1 MKVVVT
7 KQAQKDIAKLQPDF
21 RKKVYDMLYN
31 FAKSQQRID
40 VKKLTGRSESR
51 IRVGDYRILIEIS
64 DEKIITLYALRVLH
78 RREAYR

>member
-7 KQAQKDIAKLQPDF
+7 KQARKDLAKLQPDF
-21 RKKVYDMLYN
+21 RKKVLDTFYK
-31 FAKSQQRID
+31 FAKSQQKMD

-64 DEKIITLYALRVLH
+64 DEEIITVYALRVLH
-78 RREAYR
+78 RREAYC